1 MSPEEWLKQQQ
12 KAAAP
17 TAAASSPK
25 ATLSPEEWLK
35 QQPPEPAAAP
45 PAQTLGIL
53 ESIGEM
59 ITGSR
64 RATPESQALPE
75 WTGMPELNQMSV
87 ASFKTALGTLL
98 SNPQETVNILKA
110 NFPDVGVRQDAK
122 GNFILKSSVDQ
133 KEYVIPPGFAVGD
146 IPRAIGGLAA
156 FTPAGRA
163 ATIPGAIGGAA
174 ATQAVIEATQAG
186 TGGEFNPAE
195 VAVAGALGP
204 AGQIIQRAA
213 PAIQRGVRAVT
224 GRAAAAPAAVP
235 PPQVS
240 IVRPPAEELAQR
252 MQAQAARAEAAG
264 TAQQAPM
271 AAAPASTLPPIAPM
285 PEVKSVA
292 LSVSPL
298 EGKTLSAKSVADRT
312 DVLKS
317 LGFEEGQMRQGARTG
332 DKWQANK
339 ETQLS
344 KMEDGAEMRD
354 QFELETQKMSDYAQ
368 GIANELG
375 VELKKAPIDRGSLI
389 ISPLEQYAQA
399 FKQRIS
405 SLYKAADEVAA
416 QSGGI
421 QLNNFQNTLGK
432 NSMFATN
439 EAVALRKGVRSYLK
453 EQGLIDKDGNIL
465 PMNAQQ
471 AEAVKQYMTP
481 LWDRKNANAYSA
493 LRDSLDDDV
502 ISVLGEQVYGPARA
516 LRTQYSN
523 IFEKPTS
530 IAKLLDIDGPEGI
543 NRAVSKEK
551 VADFI
556 ASKARTD
563 QAQFKRIIDTLDGI
577 SDPSLQPLAQ
587 NAIKE
592 IRGSILDDI
601 FKGNLNDQM
610 VWSNNPQALTK
621 ALAPYGGKLDAIL
634 GDATANRLRTLKAGS
649 HILQKVD
656 QNPSGSA
663 TTKANLEGIKGAGFF
678 QNIGRAMPT
687 GASGAGLGAMAL
699 GPVGAVAGAALEAY
713 GGKYLAKRATQ
724 KEIAK
729 SLGKKP

>member
-1 MSPEEWLKQQQ
+1 MPYSITTKDGITIDNIPDDVPPDSPELKARVAAIRAGGGASALEAPKPQAQAPAAPVEPPKSALDVFKQ
-12 KAAAP
+12 GALEVTAPMQISATLGSGLLAQIPAGIRGLIELGITQDPAKAAQAVQEWQQMLTFAP
-17 TAAASSPK
+17 RGKTAQAAVEGIGKAAEVLAIPGEAVGGALAERGMPGLATAA
-25 ATLSPEEWLK
+25 
-35 QQPPEPAAAP
+35 Q
-45 PAQTLGIL
+45 
-53 ESIGEM
+53 
-59 ITGSR
+59 
-64 RATPESQALPE
+64 
-75 WTGMPELNQMSV
+75 
-87 ASFKTALGTLL
+87 LGTDIL
-98 SNPQETVNILKA
+98 S
-110 NFPDVGVRQDAK
+110 G
-122 GNFILKSSVDQ
+122 
-133 KEYVIPPGFAVGD
+133 
-146 IPRAIGGLAA
+146 
-156 FTPAGRA
+156 
-163 ATIPGAIGGAA
+163 
-174 ATQAVIEATQAG
+174 
-186 TGGEFNPAE
+186 
-195 VAVAGALGP
+195 GALGKVAT
-204 AGQIIQRAA
+204 AGKQ
-213 PAIQRGVRAVT
+213 AVQA
-224 GRAAAAPAAVP
+224 GRAAAARRAMPAEVP

-264 TAQQAPM
+264 TARPM
-271 AAAPASTLPPIAPM
+271 AEAPISTLPPVAKM

-354 QFELETQKMSDYAQ
+354 QFELETQKMGDYAQ
-368 GIANELG
+368 GIASELG

-405 SLYKAADEVAA
+405 SLYKAADEVAS

-421 QLNNFQNTLGK
+421 QLNNFQNTLRT
-432 NSMFATN
+432 NSLFATR
-439 EAVALRKGVRSYLK
+439 EARELRNGVRSYLK

-471 AEAVKQYMTP
+471 AESVKQYMTP
-481 LWDRKNANAYSA
+481 SWDRKNANAYSA

-516 LRTQYSN
+516 LRAQYSN

-551 VADFI
+551 VAEFI

-563 QAQFKRIIDTLDGI
+563 EAQFKRI
-577 SDPSLQPLAQ
+577 
-587 NAIKE
+587 
-592 IRGSILDDI
+592 
-601 FKGNLNDQM
+601 
-610 VWSNNPQALTK
+610 
-621 ALAPYGGKLDAIL
+621 
-634 GDATANRLRTLKAGS
+634 
-649 HILQKVD
+649 
-656 QNPSGSA
+656 
-663 TTKANLEGIKGAGFF
+663 
-678 QNIGRAMPT
+678 
-687 GASGAGLGAMAL
+687 
-699 GPVGAVAGAALEAY
+699 
-713 GGKYLAKRATQ
+713 
-724 KEIAK
+724 
-729 SLGKKP
+729 

>member
-1 MSPEEWLKQQQ
+1 MPYSITTKDGITIDNIPDDVPPDSPELKARVASIRAGGATAQPTAQQPQ
-12 KAAAP
+12 SQAPAAQPAQPTSAMDVAKQVGAELTAPTQIGLTLGSGLLAQIPAGIRGLIELGITQDPAKAAQAVQEWQQMLTIAP
-17 TAAASSPK
+17 QS
-25 ATLSPEEWLK
+25 
-35 QQPPEPAAAP
+35 
-45 PAQTLGIL
+45 
-53 ESIGEM
+53 
-59 ITGSR
+59 
-64 RATPESQALPE
+64 
-75 WTGMPELNQMSV
+75 
-87 ASFKTALGTLL
+87 KTAQAALEG
-98 SNPQETVNILKA
+98 
-110 NFPDVGVRQDAK
+110 VGK
-122 GNFILKSSVDQ
+122 
-133 KEYVIPPGFAVGD
+133 VGEV
-146 IPRAIGGLAA
+146 LA
-156 FTPAGRA
+156 
-163 ATIPGAIGGAA
+163 IPGQVIGGAVNELGSPLLATA
-174 ATQAVIEATQAG
+174 AQLGTDIVAG
-186 TGGEFNPAE
+186 
-195 VAVAGALGP
+195 GALGKVAT
-204 AGQIIQRAA
+204 AGKQ
-213 PAIQRGVRAVT
+213 AVQA
-224 GRAAAAPAAVP
+224 GRAAAAARRAMPAEVP

-240 IVRPPAEELAQR
+240 IIRPPAEELAQR

-271 AAAPASTLPPIAPM
+271 MAAAPASTLPPVAKM

-317 LGFEEGQMRQGARTG
+317 LGFEEGQIRQGARTG

-405 SLYKAADEVAA
+405 SLYKAADEVAS

-556 ASKARTD
+556 VSKARTD

-577 SDPSLQPLAQ
+577 TDPSLQPLAQ

-678 QNIGRAMPT
+678 QNVSRAMPS
-687 GASGAGLGAMAL
+687 GASGAGLGAVVG

>member
-1 MSPEEWLKQQQ
+1 MDIELLLEAERRGILPPD
-12 KAAAP
+12 KAELLQEAR
-17 TAAASSPK
+17 K
-25 ATLSPEEWLK
+25 RGLV
-35 QQPPEPAAAP
+35 PAATSAQPSTQQAQAPSAP
-45 PAQTLGIL
+45 PAQPTSAMDVAKQVGAELTAPIQTGLTLGSGLLAQIPAGIRGLIELGITQDPAKAAQAVEEWQQMLTIAPQSKTAQAAL
-53 ESIGEM
+53 EGVGKVGEVLA
-59 ITGSR
+59 IPG
-64 RATPESQALPE
+64 QAVGGALAE
-75 WTGMPELNQMSV
+75 RGMPGL
-87 ASFKTALGTLL
+87 ATAAQLGTDIL
-98 SNPQETVNILKA
+98 S
-110 NFPDVGVRQDAK
+110 G
-122 GNFILKSSVDQ
+122 
-133 KEYVIPPGFAVGD
+133 
-146 IPRAIGGLAA
+146 
-156 FTPAGRA
+156 
-163 ATIPGAIGGAA
+163 
-174 ATQAVIEATQAG
+174 
-186 TGGEFNPAE
+186 
-195 VAVAGALGP
+195 GALGKVAT
-204 AGQIIQRAA
+204 AGKQ
-213 PAIQRGVRAVT
+213 AVQA
-224 GRAAAAPAAVP
+224 GRAAAAARRAMPAEVP

-240 IVRPPAEELAQR
+240 IIRPPAEELAQR

-264 TAQQAPM
+264 TAQQAPMM

-298 EGKTLSAKSVADRT
+298 EGKTLSAKSISDRT

-344 KMEDGAEMRD
+344 KMDDGAEMRD

-416 QSGGI
+416 QSGRI

-432 NSMFATN
+432 NSMFATS

-678 QNIGRAMPT
+678 QNVGRAMPT

-699 GPVGAVAGAALEAY
+699 GPAGAVAGAAIEAY

>member
-1 MSPEEWLKQQQ
+1 MATADEYAAWIVQNKDKRGTPQFETVSKAYEQAKQEENAARADITTRPAQVAPAESSMLEKYVVAPTEAAMTLATGGTTGVLGGLGGFLSGLASELRSGQFGSQEAAKRIEQAAAEGMQALTYAPRTQAAQEQLQQIGEIASVLPPVIPTIGAPGAIAQ
-12 KAAAP
+12 AIEQQAPLAAAATQRAVAAAAP
-17 TAAASSPK
+17 AVQRVAK
-25 ATLSPEEWLK
+25 A
-35 QQPPEPAAAP
+35 
-45 PAQTLGIL
+45 I
-53 ESIGEM
+53 
-59 ITGSR
+59 
-64 RATPESQALPE
+64 
-75 WTGMPELNQMSV
+75 
-87 ASFKTALGTLL
+87 
-98 SNPQETVNILKA
+98 
-110 NFPDVGVRQDAK
+110 
-122 GNFILKSSVDQ
+122 
-133 KEYVIPPGFAVGD
+133 
-146 IPRAIGGLAA
+146 
-156 FTPAGRA
+156 TPAGRA
-163 ATIPGAIGGAA
+163 AK
-174 ATQAVIEATQAG
+174 V
-186 TGGEFNPAE
+186 AE
-195 VAVAGALGP
+195 E
-204 AGQIIQRAA
+204 I
-213 PAIQRGVRAVT
+213 
-224 GRAAAAPAAVP
+224 P

-240 IVRPPAEELAQR
+240 IVFPPAEELAQR
-252 MQAQAARAEAAG
+252 MRERAARAEAAG
-264 TAQQAPM
+264 TARPM
-271 AAAPASTLPPIAPM
+271 AEAPISTLPPVAKM

-344 KMEDGAEMRD
+344 KMEDGAAMRD
-354 QFELETQKMSDYAQ
+354 QFDLETQKMGDYAQ
-368 GIANELG
+368 GIAAELG

-405 SLYKAADEVAA
+405 ALYKAADEVAS

-421 QLNNFQNTLGK
+421 QLNNFQNTLRT
-432 NSMFATN
+432 NSLFATR
-439 EAVALRKGVRSYLK
+439 EAKELRNGVRSYLK
-453 EQGLIDKDGNIL
+453 EQELIDKDGNIL

-481 LWDRKNANAYSA
+481 SWDRKNANAYSA

-502 ISVLGEQVYGPARA
+502 IGILGEQVYAPARA
-516 LRTQYSN
+516 LRVQYSN

-551 VADFI
+551 VAEFI

-563 QAQFKRIIDTLDGI
+563 QAQFKRIMDTLNGI
-577 SDPSLQPLAQ
+577 SDPNLQPLAQ

-592 IRGSILDDI
+592 IKGTILDDI
-601 FKGNLNDQM
+601 FKGNLNDQL

-621 ALAPYGGKLDAIL
+621 ALAPYSGKLDAIL

-656 QNPSGSA
+656 YNPSGSA
-663 TTKANLEGIKGAGFF
+663 ATMANIAGMKGAGFLEKAR
-678 QNIGRAMPT
+678 GAMPGGAT
-687 GASGAGLGAMAL
+687 GAGVGAIVG
-699 GPVGAVAGAALEAY
+699 GPVGAVAGAAVESF

>member
-1 MSPEEWLKQQQ
+1 MDIELLLEAERRGILPPD
-12 KAAAP
+12 KAELLQEAR
-17 TAAASSPK
+17 K
-25 ATLSPEEWLK
+25 RGLV
-35 QQPPEPAAAP
+35 PAATSAQPSTQQAQAPSAP
-45 PAQTLGIL
+45 PAQPTSAMDVAKQVGAELTAPIQTGLTLGSGLLAQIPAGIRGLIELGITQDPAKAAQAVEEWQQMLTIAPQSKTAQAAL
-53 ESIGEM
+53 EGVGKVGEVLA
-59 ITGSR
+59 IPG
-64 RATPESQALPE
+64 QAVGGALAE
-75 WTGMPELNQMSV
+75 RGMPGL
-87 ASFKTALGTLL
+87 ATAAQLGTDIL
-98 SNPQETVNILKA
+98 S
-110 NFPDVGVRQDAK
+110 G
-122 GNFILKSSVDQ
+122 
-133 KEYVIPPGFAVGD
+133 
-146 IPRAIGGLAA
+146 
-156 FTPAGRA
+156 
-163 ATIPGAIGGAA
+163 
-174 ATQAVIEATQAG
+174 
-186 TGGEFNPAE
+186 
-195 VAVAGALGP
+195 GALGKVAT
-204 AGQIIQRAA
+204 AGKQ
-213 PAIQRGVRAVT
+213 AVQA
-224 GRAAAAPAAVP
+224 GRAAAAARRAMPAEVP

-240 IVRPPAEELAQR
+240 IIRPPAEELAQR

-271 AAAPASTLPPIAPM
+271 TAAAPASTLPPIAKM

-298 EGKTLSAKSVADRT
+298 EGKTLSAKSISDRT

-344 KMEDGAEMRD
+344 KMDDGAEMRD

-432 NSMFATN
+432 NSMFATS

-663 TTKANLEGIKGAGFF
+663 TTMANIAGMKGTGFLKKALG
-678 QNIGRAMPT
+678 AMPS
-687 GASGAGLGAMAL
+687 GASGAGLGAVVG
-699 GPVGAVAGAALEAY
+699 GPVGAVAGAAVESF
-713 GGKYLAKRATQ
+713 GGQYLAKRATQ

>member
-1 MSPEEWLKQQQ
+1 MDIELLLEAERRGILPPDKAELLQEARRRGLVPAATSAQPSTQQAQ
-12 KAAAP
+12 AP
-17 TAAASSPK
+17 
-25 ATLSPEEWLK
+25 
-35 QQPPEPAAAP
+35 AAP
-45 PAQTLGIL
+45 PAQPTSAMDVAKQVGAELTAPIQTGLTLGSGLLAQIPAGL
-53 ESIGEM
+53 WGIIEGVRTRDPE
-59 ITGSR
+59 
-64 RATPESQALPE
+64 RASQAVQELQQLLTIAPQSKTAQAALE
-75 WTGMPELNQMSV
+75 GVGKVGEVLAIPGQAVGGALAERGMPGL
-87 ASFKTALGTLL
+87 ATAAQLGTDIL
-98 SNPQETVNILKA
+98 S
-110 NFPDVGVRQDAK
+110 G
-122 GNFILKSSVDQ
+122 
-133 KEYVIPPGFAVGD
+133 
-146 IPRAIGGLAA
+146 
-156 FTPAGRA
+156 
-163 ATIPGAIGGAA
+163 
-174 ATQAVIEATQAG
+174 
-186 TGGEFNPAE
+186 
-195 VAVAGALGP
+195 GALGKVAT
-204 AGQIIQRAA
+204 AGKQ
-213 PAIQRGVRAVT
+213 AVQA
-224 GRAAAAPAAVP
+224 GRAAAAARRAMPAEVP

-240 IVRPPAEELAQR
+240 IIRPPAEELAQR

-271 AAAPASTLPPIAPM
+271 MAAAPASTLPPVAPM

-344 KMEDGAEMRD
+344 KMDDGAEMRD

-421 QLNNFQNTLGK
+421 QLNNFQNTLK
-432 NSMFATN
+432 TNSLFEIR
-439 EAVALRKGVRSYLK
+439 EAAELRNGVRSYLK

-465 PMNAQQ
+465 PMNAKQ
-471 AEAVKQYMTP
+471 AESVKQYMTP

-543 NRAVSKEK
+543 NRAISKEK
-551 VADFI
+551 VAEFI
-556 ASKARTD
+556 GSAARTD
-563 QAQFKRIIDTLDGI
+563 QAQFNRIMDTLNGI
-577 SDPSLQPLAQ
+577 SDPNLQPLAQ

-601 FKGNLNDQM
+601 FKNNLNDQM

-621 ALAPYGGKLDAIL
+621 ALSPYRGKLDSIL
-634 GDATANRLRTLKAGS
+634 GEATANRLRTLKAGS

-663 TTKANLEGIKGAGFF
+663 TTMANIAGMKGTGFLKKALG
-678 QNIGRAMPT
+678 AMPS
-687 GASGAGLGAMAL
+687 GASGAGLGAVVG
-699 GPVGAVAGAALEAY
+699 GPVGAVAGAAVESF
-713 GGKYLAKRATQ
+713 GGQYLAKRATQ

>member
-1 MSPEEWLKQQQ
+1 MPYSITTKDGITINDIPDDVPPDSPE
-12 KAAAP
+12 
-17 TAAASSPK
+17 
-25 ATLSPEEWLK
+25 
-35 QQPPEPAAAP
+35 
-45 PAQTLGIL
+45 
-53 ESIGEM
+53 
-59 ITGSR
+59 
-64 RATPESQALPE
+64 
-75 WTGMPELNQMSV
+75 
-87 ASFKTALGTLL
+87 
-98 SNPQETVNILKA
+98 LKA
-110 NFPDVGVRQDAK
+110 RVAA
-122 GNFILKSSVDQ
+122 I
-133 KEYVIPPGFAVGD
+133 
-146 IPRAIGGLAA
+146 RAG
-156 FTPAGRA
+156 
-163 ATIPGAIGGAA
+163 GGAA
-174 ATQAVIEATQAG
+174 ALEAPKTQAQEPAAQPAQPTSAMDVAKQVGAELTAPIQTGLTLGSGLLAQIPAGIRGLIELGITQDPAKAAQAVQEWQQMLTIAPQSKTAQAALEGVGKVGEVLAIPGQAVGGALAERGMPGLATGAQIG
-186 TGGEFNPAE
+186 TDILSG
-195 VAVAGALGP
+195 GALGKVAT
-204 AGQIIQRAA
+204 AGKQ
-213 PAIQRGVRAVT
+213 AVQA
-224 GRAAAAPAAVP
+224 GRAAAAARRAMPAEVP

-271 AAAPASTLPPIAPM
+271 MTAAAPASTLPPVPKM

-405 SLYKAADEVAA
+405 SLYKAADEVAS

-421 QLNNFQNTLGK
+421 QLNNFQNTLRT
-432 NSMFATN
+432 NSLFATR
-439 EAVALRKGVRSYLK
+439 EARELRNGVRSYLK

-471 AEAVKQYMTP
+471 AESVKQYMTP
-481 LWDRKNANAYSA
+481 SWDRKNANAYSA

-516 LRTQYSN
+516 LRAQYSN

-663 TTKANLEGIKGAGFF
+663 TTMANIAGMKGTGFLKKALG
-678 QNIGRAMPT
+678 AMPS
-687 GASGAGLGAMAL
+687 GASGAGLGAVVG
-699 GPVGAVAGAALEAY
+699 GPVGAVAGAAVESF
-713 GGKYLAKRATQ
+713 GGQYLAKRATQ

>member
-1 MSPEEWLKQQQ
+1 MDIELLLEAERRGIL
-12 KAAAP
+12 
-17 TAAASSPK
+17 
-25 ATLSPEEWLK
+25 
-35 QQPPEPAAAP
+35 PPEKAELLQEARRRGLVPAAATSAQPSTQHQTPAAP
-45 PAQTLGIL
+45 PTQPTSAMDVAKQVGAELTAPIQTGLTLGSGLLAQIPAGIRGLIELGITQDPAKAAQAVEEWQQMLTIAPQSKTAQAAL
-53 ESIGEM
+53 EGVGKVGEVLA
-59 ITGSR
+59 IPG
-64 RATPESQALPE
+64 QAVGGALAE
-75 WTGMPELNQMSV
+75 RGMPGL
-87 ASFKTALGTLL
+87 ATAAQLGTDIL
-98 SNPQETVNILKA
+98 S
-110 NFPDVGVRQDAK
+110 G
-122 GNFILKSSVDQ
+122 
-133 KEYVIPPGFAVGD
+133 
-146 IPRAIGGLAA
+146 
-156 FTPAGRA
+156 
-163 ATIPGAIGGAA
+163 
-174 ATQAVIEATQAG
+174 
-186 TGGEFNPAE
+186 
-195 VAVAGALGP
+195 GALGKVAT
-204 AGQIIQRAA
+204 AGKQ
-213 PAIQRGVRAVT
+213 AVQA
-224 GRAAAAPAAVP
+224 GRAAAAARRAMPAEVP

-240 IVRPPAEELAQR
+240 IIRPPAEELAQR

-271 AAAPASTLPPIAPM
+271 MAAAPASTLPPVAKM

-344 KMEDGAEMRD
+344 KMEDGEAMRN
-354 QFELETQKMSDYAQ
+354 QFEIETQKMSDYAQ

-516 LRTQYSN
+516 LRAQYSN

-663 TTKANLEGIKGAGFF
+663 TTMANIAGMKGAGFLEKAR
-678 QNIGRAMPT
+678 GAMPGGAT
-687 GASGAGLGAMAL
+687 GAGFGAVVG
-699 GPVGAVAGAALEAY
+699 GPVGAVAGAAIEAY

>member
-1 MSPEEWLKQQQ
+1 MDIELLLEAERRGILPPD
-12 KAAAP
+12 KAELLQEAR
-17 TAAASSPK
+17 K
-25 ATLSPEEWLK
+25 RGLV
-35 QQPPEPAAAP
+35 PAATSAQPSTQQAQAPSAP
-45 PAQTLGIL
+45 PAQPTSAMDVAKQVGAELTAPIQTGLTLGSGLLAQIPAGIRGL
-53 ESIGEM
+53 IELG
-59 ITGSR
+59 ITQDP
-64 RATPESQALPE
+64 AKAAQAVEE
-75 WTGMPELNQMSV
+75 WQQMLTIAPQS
-87 ASFKTALGTLL
+87 KTAQAALEG
-98 SNPQETVNILKA
+98 
-110 NFPDVGVRQDAK
+110 VGK
-122 GNFILKSSVDQ
+122 
-133 KEYVIPPGFAVGD
+133 VGEV
-146 IPRAIGGLAA
+146 LA
-156 FTPAGRA
+156 
-163 ATIPGAIGGAA
+163 IPGQVIGGAVNELGSPLLATGAQIGTDIA
-174 ATQAVIEATQAG
+174 AGGLLGKVATAGKQAVQA
-186 TGGEFNPAE
+186 
-195 VAVAGALGP
+195 
-204 AGQIIQRAA
+204 
-213 PAIQRGVRAVT
+213 
-224 GRAAAAPAAVP
+224 GRAAAAARRAMPAEVP

-240 IVRPPAEELAQR
+240 IIRPPAEELAQR

-264 TAQQAPM
+264 TAQQAPMM

-354 QFELETQKMSDYAQ
+354 QFEIETQKMSDYAQ

-405 SLYKAADEVAA
+405 ALYKAADEVAA

-432 NSMFATN
+432 NSMFATS

-634 GDATANRLRTLKAGS
+634 GEATANRLRTLKAGS

-678 QNIGRAMPT
+678 QNVGRAMPT

>member
-1 MSPEEWLKQQQ
+1 MPYSITTKDGITIDNIPDDVPPDSPE
-12 KAAAP
+12 
-17 TAAASSPK
+17 
-25 ATLSPEEWLK
+25 
-35 QQPPEPAAAP
+35 
-45 PAQTLGIL
+45 
-53 ESIGEM
+53 
-59 ITGSR
+59 
-64 RATPESQALPE
+64 
-75 WTGMPELNQMSV
+75 
-87 ASFKTALGTLL
+87 
-98 SNPQETVNILKA
+98 LKA
-110 NFPDVGVRQDAK
+110 RVAA
-122 GNFILKSSVDQ
+122 I
-133 KEYVIPPGFAVGD
+133 
-146 IPRAIGGLAA
+146 RAG
-156 FTPAGRA
+156 
-163 ATIPGAIGGAA
+163 GGAA
-174 ATQAVIEATQAG
+174 ALEAPKTQAQEPAAQPAQPTSAMDVAKQVGAELTAPIQTGLTLGSGLLAQIPAGIRGLIELGITQDPAKAAQAVQEWQQMLTIAPQSKTAQAALEGVGKVGEVLAIPGQAVGGALAERGMPGLATGAQIG
-186 TGGEFNPAE
+186 TDILSG
-195 VAVAGALGP
+195 GALGKVAT
-204 AGQIIQRAA
+204 AGKQ
-213 PAIQRGVRAVT
+213 AVQA
-224 GRAAAAPAAVP
+224 GRAAAAARRAMPAEVP

-240 IVRPPAEELAQR
+240 IVRPPPEELAQR

-271 AAAPASTLPPIAPM
+271 AAAPASTLPPVAKM

-405 SLYKAADEVAA
+405 SLYKAADEVAS

-421 QLNNFQNTLGK
+421 QLNNFQNTLRT
-432 NSMFATN
+432 NSLFATR
-439 EAVALRKGVRSYLK
+439 EARELRNGVRSYLK

-471 AEAVKQYMTP
+471 AESVKKYMTP
-481 LWDRKNANAYSA
+481 SWDRKNANAYSA

-516 LRTQYSN
+516 LRAQYSN

-663 TTKANLEGIKGAGFF
+663 TTMANIAGMKGTGFLKKALG
-678 QNIGRAMPT
+678 AMPS
-687 GASGAGLGAMAL
+687 GASGAGLGAVVG
-699 GPVGAVAGAALEAY
+699 GPVGAVAGAAVESF
-713 GGKYLAKRATQ
+713 GGQYLAKRATQ